1 MTSWKTPI
9 QDLIQ
14 KFGPKNNFET
24 THLWPLLEVLT
35 VLPEEMG
42 SRTLRLG
49 ANRRSE
55 ILKLFAAS
63 TEDVLHLLVGYLQHM
78 IFKVAETNP
87 SLWNLKGFLFDH
99 SIFRSFNWRSIV
111 TMFFILGAFASCY
124 VAPVNK
130 LCYSGS
136 CICHSLRSPCMT
148 LSLAI
153 MFVNSTP
160 VGFSSYQTE
169 YSITSWSRLWCSVR
183 PATSCGRSRERRCLS
198 E

>member
-1 MTSWKTPI
+1 MTSWNTPI

-14 KFGPKNNFET
+14 TFGPKNNFET

-63 TEDVLHLLVGYLQHM
+63 TENVLNLLVSYFAVDELQ
-78 IFKVAETNP
+78 ISSNLEF
-87 SLWNLKGFLFDH
+87 LLKGFLFDH
-99 SIFRSFNWRSIV
+99 SIFRPFNRCAIV

-124 VAPVNK
+124 VTSINE
-130 LCYSGS
+130 LCHTSS
-136 CICHSLRSPCMT
+136 CIWHSLFSPCKSCT
-148 LSLAI
+148 SLI
-153 MFVNSTP
+153 RIPS
-160 VGFSSYQTE
+160 
-169 YSITSWSRLWCSVR
+169 
-183 PATSCGRSRERRCLS
+183 
-198 E
+198 